1 MTESGRSGAT
11 VLIAS
16 RLFPPEVSAGAFRL
30 GAMARALV
38 AAGASVTV
46 VTSIPP
52 SQASMTPPVDNDVAI
67 SRWPVLRDS
76 GGNVRG
82 YLQYASFDL
91 PLLTRILFRRWDIAV
106 AESPPTTA
114 LVVRFAARLRNRP
127 TIYYAADVWTDGVV
141 AMGAARPVIA
151 VMRMLEKNVLRRA
164 EHVLSV
170 SDEVTARL
178 ILLGADPSKVT
189 TIGNGVDTDVFTP
202 HIAPAAATS
211 HYFVYAGTMSE
222 WQQPDVFIRGFA
234 LVAPEYPSLQLRFF
248 GQGAVEAD
256 LRRLAE
262 RLVPGRVTF
271 GGVVAPEESAMWI
284 RGAVAA
290 LVSIAPGRGY
300 DFARPTKTYAAAA
313 CGTPVL
319 FSGADAAGAVVRE
332 AGLGEVVEFSAEAV
346 ATGMRRLLAAAESG
360 ETESRR
366 KPRADWA
373 KHHAS
378 LAAVG
383 DRAAAAVLAAL
394 RRQRSGGSRGFGA
407 PLVDDGQD
415 DQGGADH
422 YRA

>member
-1 MTESGRSGAT
+1 MTTSGPSRPT

-46 VTSIPP
+46 VTSTPP
-52 SQASMTPPVDNDVAI
+52 SRVSTTPGDEGVAI

-82 YLQYASFDL
+82 YMQYASFDA
-91 PLLTRILFRRWDIAV
+91 PLLARILFRRWDVAV

-114 LVVRFAARLRNRP
+114 LVVRFAAWLHNRP
-127 TIYYAADVWTDGVV
+127 MVYYAADVWTDGVI
-141 AMGAARPVIA
+141 AMGAARPVVA
-151 VMRMLEKNVLRRA
+151 LMRRMEKSVLRRA
-164 EHVLSV
+164 ERVLSV

-178 ILLGADPSKVT
+178 VTLGADPSKVT
-189 TIGNGVDTDVFTP
+189 TIGNGVDTDVFAPGITP
-202 HIAPAAATS
+202 GVATG

-222 WQQPDVFIRGFA
+222 WQQPGVFVRGFA
-234 LVAPEYPSLQLRFF
+234 LIAREYPALTLRFF
-248 GQGAVEAD
+248 GQGAVEAE
-256 LRRLAE
+256 LRQLADK
-262 RLVPGRVTF
+262 LVPGRVKF
-271 GGVVAPEESAMWI
+271 GGVVAPAESASWI

-290 LVSIAPGRGY
+290 LVSIAPGLGY

-319 FSGADAAGAVVRE
+319 FSGAEAAGALVRE
-332 AGLGEVVEFSAEAV
+332 AGLGEAVEFSPEAV
-346 ATGMRRLLAAAESG
+346 AEGMRQLLVAAESG

-366 KPRADWA
+366 KSRADWA
-373 KHHAS
+373 ERHAS

-383 DRAAAAVLAAL
+383 DRAAAAALAAL
-394 RRQRSGGSRGFGA
+394 RRQDAGASRGSA
-407 PLVDDGQD
+407 TPPVDEIQTD
-415 DQGGADH
+415 DAGADH
-422 YRA
+422 RGA